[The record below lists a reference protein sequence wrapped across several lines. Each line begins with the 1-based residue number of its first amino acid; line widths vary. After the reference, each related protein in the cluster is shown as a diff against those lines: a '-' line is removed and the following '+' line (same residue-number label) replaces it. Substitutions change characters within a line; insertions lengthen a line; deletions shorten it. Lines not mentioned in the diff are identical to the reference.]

1 MRYDLSVHGSE
12 SYDQKLKEQPGNIF
26 EKVDEII
33 DRTMSLKK
41 NLENLPEKQQEFISY
56 WFGLEDNEIKLQK
69 IQLKNFLL
77 QEKEQDKLK

>member
-12 SYDQKLKEQPGNIF
+12 SCDQKLKEQPGNIF

-56 WFGLEDNEIKLQK
+56 WFGLEDNEIK
-69 IQLKNFLL
+69 
-77 QEKEQDKLK
+77 